1 MIVQLNENV
10 KCNAKRKIK
19 NICIYLLLFFFAFA
33 IMIRYQRCGA
43 LAQLVEQA
51 FSCLS
56 PPVVSGGKQFLSDL
70 HKFDKEIWGISTVG
84 SARHSHCR
92 GQEFESPMLHQK
104 FLIRAFSKE
113 EVRICFMIEIS
124 LAESI
129 VTFFRCIKRHESI
142 CIRCF
147 RALFMVGFPR
157 NAYFLSLWLP
167 FFEATKRS

>member
-1 MIVQLNENV
+1 M
-10 KCNAKRKIK
+10 KMSNATQSEKSKIFAK
-19 NICIYLLLFFFAFA
+19 NQKYLHLPIAFFLRFCYNDQVPA
-33 IMIRYQRCGA
+33 M
-43 LAQLVEQA
+43 
-51 FSCLS
+51 
-56 PPVVSGGKQFLSDL
+56 
-70 HKFDKEIWGISTVG
+70 WGISTVG

-157 NAYFLSLWLP
+157 DAYFLSLWLP